1 MSKVFKIYKTRDNIT
16 IGPRSSI
23 DFKTIRPVLA
33 KFSKMKQTSNTKK
46 SLGRVWFRY
55 FQLYSMMSKLTAACV
70 NIGWTRIN
78 MDTYAKEHYH
88 LVNQFT
94 ANMVRNN
101 EPDVPQPGDLDWLT
115 SHPAVAGTGKAPRT
129 QVHMGQKK
137 RKPQKY
143 RPGTVALREIRRYQK
158 SSELLIRQMPFQRL
172 VREIAQV
179 HNPYV
184 RFQSGAILALQE
196 SAEAYLVGLLEDS
209 NLCAIHAK
217 SVTIMP
223 KDMQLVQ

>member
-1 MSKVFKIYKTRDNIT
+1 MR
-16 IGPRSSI
+16 
-23 DFKTIRPVLA
+23 
-33 KFSKMKQTSNTKK
+33 QTLSNTKK

-55 FQLYSMMSKLTAACV
+55 FQLYSMTSKLTVACV
-70 NIGWTRIN
+70 NIGWTRVD
-78 MDTYAKEHYH
+78 MDTYAKGHYH
-88 LVNQFT
+88 LVNHL
-94 ANMVRNN
+94 VKDN
-101 EPDVPQPGDLDWLT
+101 EPDVPDPGDLEWLT
-115 SHPAVAGTGKAPRT
+115 SHPVVAGTGKAPRT
-129 QVHMGQKK
+129 QMRAGQNK
-137 RKPQKY
+137 RKARRY

-158 SSELLIRQMPFQRL
+158 SSELLIRRMPFQRL

-217 SVTIMP
+217 RVTIMP
-223 KDMQLVQ
+223 KDMQLA